1 MSEQPKAT
9 WRRGE
14 LEVPCL
20 ISAEEIARRVEEL
33 AEQISA
39 DYAGSEL
46 LVVGVLKGAWVLM
59 ADLVRL
65 LQIPVC
71 CDFLRLA
78 SYGNQSE
85 SSGRPELL
93 LDLSEPIEGRDVLV
107 VEDLLDTG
115 LSTQWLRTHLGQRMP
130 KSLRFCVLLDKSA
143 RRRVD
148 VKAEYVGFEI
158 PDRFVVGYG
167 IDYQQRYRQLPYIGF
182 IETQE
187 ENTHEPTQ

>member
-1 MSEQPKAT
+1 MSEHPKST
-9 WRRGE
+9 RRRGE

-20 ISAEEIARRVEEL
+20 ISAEEIALRVEEL

-39 DYAGSEL
+39 DYADGEL

-59 ADLVRL
+59 ADLVRR

-71 CDFLRLA
+71 CDFLRLS
-78 SYGNQSE
+78 SYGNHTTT
-85 SSGRPELL
+85 SGKPELL

-115 LSTQWLRTHLGQRMP
+115 LTTQWLREHLGRMRP
-130 KSLRFCVLLDKSA
+130 KSLRFCVLLDKPT
-143 RRRVD
+143 RRRVE
-148 VKAEYVGFEI
+148 VKADYVGFEI

-187 ENTHEPTQ
+187 ENTHD